1 MPMLT
6 RVAFALVVSA
16 GLCLAAGAASA
27 AGKLDDVGQIEA
39 LEQGFGAAFTA
50 KDVDKLMSLYAKD
63 NLFVFDLTP
72 PRERTSWND
81 YRKDWQDFFA
91 GNPGPAGFNL
101 SELSVTAVGTV
112 AFSHGIQDTFV
123 TPGSGSKA
131 EVIARVTRVYR
142 KTAGKWLIVQE
153 HVSVPVDLTTMKP
166 DLQSK
171 P

>member
-1 MPMLT
+1 MQILI
-6 RVAFALVVSA
+6 RLAVALALA
-16 GLCLAAGAASA
+16 CGGAGAASA
-27 AGKLDDVGQIEA
+27 AAKLDDVGQIEA

-50 KDVDKLMSLYAKD
+50 KDVDKIMSFYAKD

-91 GNPGPAGFNL
+91 GNPGPAGFTL
-101 SELSVTAVGTV
+101 TELNVTAIGTV
-112 AFSHGIQDTFV
+112 AFSHGIQDAFV
-123 TPGSGSKA
+123 TAGNGSKA
-131 EVIARVTRVYR
+131 EVISRVTRIYR
-142 KTAGKWLIVQE
+142 KTAGKWLIVEE
-153 HVSVPVDLTTMKP
+153 HVSVPVDLATMKP

>member
-1 MPMLT
+1 MQILI
-6 RVAFALVVSA
+6 RLAVALALA
-16 GLCLAAGAASA
+16 CGGAGAASA
-27 AGKLDDVGQIEA
+27 AAKLDDVGQIEA

-50 KDVDKLMSLYAKD
+50 KDVDKIMSFYAKD

-91 GNPGPAGFNL
+91 GNPGPAGFTL
-101 SELSVTAVGTV
+101 SELNVTAVGTV
-112 AFSHGIQDTFV
+112 AFSHGIQETFV
-123 TPGSGSKA
+123 TAGNGSKA
-131 EVIARVTRVYR
+131 EVISRVTRVYR
-142 KTAGKWLIVQE
+142 KTAGKWLIVEE
-153 HVSVPVDLTTMKP
+153 HVSVPVDLATMKP